1 MKTSSKIINDPIYG
15 FIRIPDGIIYKLIEH
30 PYFQRLRHISQL
42 GLSYLVYPGAYHT
55 RFQHAIGATHL
66 MIQAIDQLRSKG
78 HKITEEERMGAC
90 IAILLHDIGHG
101 AFSHAL
107 EHSLTHNISHEELSL
122 LFMEK
127 LNEEFEGQLTLAM
140 EIFKN
145 NYPKRFLHQLVSSQL
160 DVDRLDYLKRDSFYS
175 GVQEGIIGSERI
187 INMFN
192 IVDDHLVIEQKGVY
206 SIEKFLIAR
215 RLMYWQVYL
224 HKTVLSAENMLI
236 KVLKRAKELS
246 HYGVNLHASA
256 SLSLFLKNNFTLNNF
271 RENKTLLDK
280 FSRLDDHDVLAA
292 LKEWQ
297 FNEDEILA
305 IISNKII
312 KRKLLKIEIT
322 DTPFSKKK
330 LLEMKQLATWHYGI
344 DMKLADYLVF
354 EDCISNNAYTANKS
368 NINILYKDGALK
380 DIAEASDQLNISALS
395 KAVKKYFV
403 CYPKECK
410 L

>member
-127 LNEEFEGQLTLAM
+127 LNEEFEGQLTLAI

>member
-1 MKTSSKIINDPIYG
+1 MKN
-15 FIRIPDGIIYKLIEH
+15 
-30 PYFQRLRHISQL
+30 LRVN
-42 GLSYLVYPGAYHT
+42 YLLLL
-55 RFQHAIGATHL
+55 RF
-66 MIQAIDQLRSKG
+66 
-78 HKITEEERMGAC
+78 
-90 IAILLHDIGHG
+90 
-101 AFSHAL
+101 
-107 EHSLTHNISHEELSL
+107 
-122 LFMEK
+122 
-127 LNEEFEGQLTLAM
+127 
-140 EIFKN
+140 FKN

-192 IVDDHLVIEQKGVY
+192 VVDDHLVIEQKGVY

-246 HYGVNLHASA
+246 HYGVHLHASA

-271 RENKTLLDK
+271 RENKTLLDT

-305 IISNKII
+305 ILSNKII

-322 DTPFSKKK
+322 DTAVSKEK
-330 LLEMKQLATWHYGI
+330 LLKMKQLATRHYGV

-368 NINILYKDGALK
+368 NINILYKDGSLK

-395 KAVKKYFV
+395 KVVTKHFI

>member
-15 FIRIPDGIIYKLIEH
+15 FIRIPNGIIFKLIEH

-78 HKITEEERMGAC
+78 HRITEEERLGAC

-107 EHSLTHNISHEELSL
+107 EHSITHNISHEELSL

-127 LNEEFEGQLTLAM
+127 LNEEFEGQLSLAI

-192 IVDDHLVIEQKGVY
+192 VVDDHLVIEQKGVY

-246 HYGVNLHASA
+246 QHGVHLHASA
-256 SLSLFLKNNFTLNNF
+256 SLSLF
-271 RENKTLLDK
+271 
-280 FSRLDDHDVLAA
+280 
-292 LKEWQ
+292 
-297 FNEDEILA
+297 
-305 IISNKII
+305 
-312 KRKLLKIEIT
+312 
-322 DTPFSKKK
+322 
-330 LLEMKQLATWHYGI
+330 
-344 DMKLADYLVF
+344 
-354 EDCISNNAYTANKS
+354 
-368 NINILYKDGALK
+368 
-380 DIAEASDQLNISALS
+380 
-395 KAVKKYFV
+395 
-403 CYPKECK
+403 
-410 L
+410 